1 MHTPQEKGE
10 RSNIG
15 KIDIQLLYASEGVAT
30 QEVAGYFNTTST
42 CLYTVKSS
50 LKWHWCAPLPKIG
63 S

>member
-15 KIDIQLLYASEGVAT
+15 KIDIQLLYASEGIAT

-42 CLYTVKSS
+42 CVYTVKSS
-50 LKWHWCAPLPKIG
+50 LK
-63 S
+63 